1 VAVSFI
7 GGRNLVCRCVS
18 GLTLIRKDQGQKM
31 GKPNNFK
38 IFVNKKIKRPKEA
51 SQNQLRF
58 PLLEGGVLIIVTL

>member
-1 VAVSFI
+1 
-7 GGRNLVCRCVS
+7 
-18 GLTLIRKDQGQKM
+18 M